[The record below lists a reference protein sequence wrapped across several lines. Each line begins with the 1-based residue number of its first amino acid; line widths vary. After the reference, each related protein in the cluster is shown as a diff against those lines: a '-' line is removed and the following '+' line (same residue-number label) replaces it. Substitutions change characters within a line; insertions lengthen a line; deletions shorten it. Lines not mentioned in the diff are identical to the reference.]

1 MAERPIVEILKAQDG
16 VLDRLAQ
23 ILKNEFAL
31 LKERKA
37 LDLTKINEEKSQ
49 CLLELQQNDQSL
61 RLHSQKERLTT
72 DLVKIKDLLN
82 NKLKECQKQNNIN
95 GRLIEINLAAN
106 RRLAQALIEIK
117 DVSTMTY
124 DNSGNKNAIR
134 GAHLNFDA

>member
-49 CLLELQQNDQSL
+49 CLLDLQQNDQSL
-61 RLHSQKERLTT
+61 RLHSEKERLAT
-72 DLVKIKDLLN
+72 DLVK
-82 NKLKECQKQNNIN
+82 NKELFKK
-95 GRLIEINLAAN
+95 
-106 RRLAQALIEIK
+106 
-117 DVSTMTY
+117 
-124 DNSGNKNAIR
+124 KN
-134 GAHLNFDA
+134 

>member
-49 CLLELQQNDQSL
+49 CL
-61 RLHSQKERLTT
+61 
-72 DLVKIKDLLN
+72 
-82 NKLKECQKQNNIN
+82 
-95 GRLIEINLAAN
+95 
-106 RRLAQALIEIK
+106 
-117 DVSTMTY
+117 
-124 DNSGNKNAIR
+124 
-134 GAHLNFDA
+134 

>member
-49 CLLELQQNDQSL
+49 CLLDLQQNDQSL
-61 RLHSQKERLTT
+61 RLHSEKERLAT

-106 RRLAQALIEIK
+106 RRLAQALIDIQ

-134 GAHLNFDA
+134 GPHLNSDA